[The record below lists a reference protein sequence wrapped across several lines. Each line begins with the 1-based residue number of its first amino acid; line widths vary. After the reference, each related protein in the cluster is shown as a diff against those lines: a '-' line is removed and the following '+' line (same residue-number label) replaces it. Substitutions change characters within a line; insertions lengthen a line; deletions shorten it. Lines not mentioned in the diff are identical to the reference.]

1 MGERPALIRLD
12 LSCLRNPLPEGLVM
26 ELAAEMQGIQYYPS
40 GSYDTLRRSFAA
52 YAGVREDQ
60 VAVGNGLDEIID
72 LVTRAWQGK
81 ILIPVPTFSQ
91 YELAARRVGGEQI
104 LVPCLQEEGYA
115 IAYTVDQLRAA
126 SLIWVCTPNNPTG
139 TVVPRQTIIDLL
151 EETKGIVAVDECY
164 FEFCGQSVVD
174 LIDTY
179 ANLVVLRSYSKNF
192 GLAGL
197 RLGFAVSNPPN
208 IAVLNKLRQIFNVNR
223 IAEAAGVIAL
233 NYLPRF
239 REIWAEVCETRRR
252 FSAELARCGYRPL
265 SSEANFV
272 LVDFGTRAKAER
284 CWRALRSAGI
294 LTFPGWDEEF
304 TNLDDRYIRFTVG
317 TAAEME
323 AAAKVLAV
331 RSLRSGTPGG

>member
-1 MGERPALIRLD
+1 MGEKPAKIRLD
-12 LSCLRNPLPEGLVM
+12 LSCLRTPLPEGLVG
-26 ELAAEMQGIQYYPS
+26 ELAGELEKIQYYPS
-40 GSYDTLRRSFAA
+40 GSYEELRRAFAV
-52 YAGVREDQ
+52 YAGVQAEQ
-60 VAVGNGLDEIID
+60 VAVGNGLDEVID

-91 YELAARRVGGEQI
+91 YELAAARVASERT
-104 LVPCLQEEGYA
+104 LAPCLEGNRYA
-115 IAYTVDQLRAA
+115 IAYAAGEVKTA

-139 TVVPRQTIIDLL
+139 TVVPRQTIISLL
-151 EETKGIVAVDECY
+151 ESSSGMVAVDECY

-174 LIDTY
+174 LIDRY
-179 ANLVVLRSYSKNF
+179 PNLVVLRSFSKNF

-197 RLGFAVSNPPN
+197 RLGFAVSNPGN

-223 IAEAAGVIAL
+223 LAEAAGVIAL

-239 REIWAEVCETRRR
+239 REIWAGVRETRQR
-252 FSAELARCGYRPL
+252 FSAELARHGYRPL
-265 SSEANFV
+265 ASEANFV

-304 TNLDDRYIRFTVG
+304 SGLDGRYIRFTVG

-323 AAAKVLAV
+323 EAVDVLFV
-331 RSLRSGTPGG
+331 RSLQDTLPGD